1 MKTQIKTAG
10 LIGISVAALLAAG
23 TALADVSMDDAAK
36 LQESGEIKSYD
47 ALNQIAL
54 KEHPGA
60 TITDTE
66 LEDSHGKYVYE
77 LELRDETGQE
87 WDMDIDA
94 ASGEVLQNQQDD

>member
-10 LIGISVAALLAAG
+10 LISIGVAAMLSAA
-23 TALADVSMDDAAK
+23 TALADVRMDEAAK
-36 LQESGEIKSYD
+36 LQESGEIKSFE
-47 ALNQIAL
+47 ALNQVAL

-94 ASGEVLQNQQDD
+94 ASGDVLKNQQDD